1 MARIV
6 KDRLNPDIEENCK
19 LNDDDEWWLQ
29 QLDNDVEVIKLNV
42 NKPNFFDDVINDNDL
57 RKGNDRDEIDKSLLT
72 FNQNNH

>member
-1 MARIV
+1 M
-6 KDRLNPDIEENCK
+6 
-19 LNDDDEWWLQ
+19 
-29 QLDNDVEVIKLNV
+29 EVIKLNV